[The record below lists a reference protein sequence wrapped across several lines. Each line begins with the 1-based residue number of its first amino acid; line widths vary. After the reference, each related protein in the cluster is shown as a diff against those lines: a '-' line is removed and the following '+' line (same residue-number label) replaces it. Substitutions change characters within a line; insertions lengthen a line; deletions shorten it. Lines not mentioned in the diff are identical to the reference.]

1 MRIRTHSS
9 DGGGTLP
16 SRRMGDSLFGVLTLH
31 GRAAPWSLDV
41 YRRKANRGTQR
52 SPRDSSLTR
61 YNRTVT
67 SHPPAV
73 RAENHS
79 SLVGLSDKSPYGS
92 LRRRWCEYSDPD
104 SDAPKR
110 KRKAK
115 AQLKPRKRPSTA
127 QRNGK
132 AKATEL
138 DSDSGG
144 IRVTAKPEKR
154 KGGMFVDKVFY
165 VDAASAPESLDV
177 PPADHH
183 VAYIFD
189 YTQTPELL
197 RDGDTLMTVDAF
209 IKKECQDAWDGPTGT
224 SNNKL
229 AKVVILDPDD
239 IVLCRRSNLTCNSCY
254 KCFLA
259 AEEFLA
265 NCQRWSSTDEQHL
278 HVFAD
283 TRTAKAL
290 ELSSVAATASAFFRS
305 VKAALCKGTYLD
317 SDVECGGYGI
327 LRRFREGP
335 QKGKTYFVGCSNW
348 SGDDSDRMSKIH
360 RFTAIPLNV
369 RESVV
374 VKIFKGEQIDE
385 EDDDTDVLAGTCSQI
400 IHPSHIPSKYICPRT
415 HFRDGVH
422 VTAKLKKHACGA
434 KLSILTPIDPNDLR
448 AVVIPAAGI
457 PHTHPAFPRAKVPA
471 LVQQKY
477 DKCIEAAGSIGMTT
491 LRIDKASSTREILG
505 GRLPQQTDEN
515 EGTHVIITVNPELA
529 KLALEALWI
538 MVDTTFAVVH
548 GKTNEWKLI
557 IWLNSIDKRIV
568 ISRVWSNRATR
579 SAFVLVWNGIFE
591 AIETITSQK
600 LNFQV
605 FSPKS
610 KLLGAIGDSEGA
622 QAQGLGDV
630 IILRRMNSKDTVG
643 TDVDLILMLIWKTC
657 IVHFNRGVFGL
668 KAHVGETDLGYLLGF
683 PYLASG
689 EEIEEY
695 HAFCDLS
702 TIRQVQNWWAHKL
715 SYPWLLPSLN
725 RELSHMDNRHWDLT
739 PSDTNPI
746 EGSHAQDNQ
755 VNRTNRS
762 LLEAVLLAKQLDK
775 ETAMVILETLKSGV
789 LENPNNSL
797 QAGFRNKAHR
807 DARTREKQ
815 NELQSLTDSE
825 IASLRRQ
832 LQQLSQ
838 PVAGPSSKFIVRD
851 TTPIL
856 ISDDE
861 ADISG
866 PSQMPALNLFPGL
879 RPMTPITEPRSDF
892 DYQAAL
898 NSDIMDHTFKSII
911 RDHPVDSDDE
921 VIASDPYP
929 VYH

>member
-1 MRIRTHSS
+1 MLSFTDLTFH
-9 DGGGTLP
+9 TC
-16 SRRMGDSLFGVLTLH
+16 VLT
-31 GRAAPWSLDV
+31 GCADFLD
-41 YRRKANRGTQR
+41 
-52 SPRDSSLTR
+52 
-61 YNRTVT
+61 
-67 SHPPAV
+67 
-73 RAENHS
+73 
-79 SLVGLSDKSPYGS
+79 
-92 LRRRWCEYSDPD
+92 SDPD

-115 AQLKPRKRPSTA
+115 AQLKPCKRPSTA

-132 AKATEL
+132 AKATEP

-177 PPADHH
+177 PPADHR

-197 RDGDTLMTVDAF
+197 RDGDTLMTVDAL

-254 KCFLA
+254 KCSLA
-259 AEEFLA
+259 AEDFLA

-290 ELSSVAATASAFFRS
+290 ESSSVAATASAFFRS

-400 IHPSHIPSKYICPRT
+400 IHPSHIPSKSICPRT

-505 GRLPQQTDEN
+505 GRLPQQVHPSMINSRKRRDMVQTHRMNKFPNGTDLPGVYHEFSCDQSRAMEDRYIHSVTTQTDEN

-568 ISRVWSNRATR
+568 IGRVWSNRATR

-643 TDVDLILMLIWKTC
+643 IDVDLILMLIWKTC

-668 KAHVGETDLGYLLGF
+668 KAHVSETDLGYLLGF

-695 HAFCDLS
+695 HTFCDLS

-797 QAGFRNKAHR
+797 QARFRNKAHR

-815 NELQSLTDSE
+815 NELQSLTGKDAKKLRGQVKAGQQKLKDKDSE

-838 PVAGPSSKFIVRD
+838 PVAGPSSKLIVRD

-879 RPMTPITEPRSDF
+879 RLMTPITEPRSDF

-911 RDHPVDSDDE
+911 RGHPVDSDDE